1 MVWMRIPMRLWYYV
15 HTYGF
20 GGTDKPI
27 GVLSKTSKTTCI
39 RYPWF
44 WQNLVYAKTICMQ
57 RAVCFGRQTHRCWSH
72 GNTHKA
78 CKTNCVRLNPW
89 VYIAIAILAHG
100 TCAVLLTPL
109 IADHPAIILP
119 LMPSLC
125 MHPPPSWFLMI
136 MIMIMITAPLP
147 FFLDCNQ
154 LWEPSSRHFK
164 IKST

>member
-100 TCAVLLTPL
+100 TCADCQCCLLPWLLITLLSFCHSCLHFAFIPPL
-109 IADHPAIILP
+109 HDHGHDHST
-119 LMPSLC
+119 PSLLPWLQSTLI
-125 MHPPPSWFLMI
+125 MRTKLPSL
-136 MIMIMITAPLP
+136 
-147 FFLDCNQ
+147 
-154 LWEPSSRHFK
+154 
-164 IKST
+164 